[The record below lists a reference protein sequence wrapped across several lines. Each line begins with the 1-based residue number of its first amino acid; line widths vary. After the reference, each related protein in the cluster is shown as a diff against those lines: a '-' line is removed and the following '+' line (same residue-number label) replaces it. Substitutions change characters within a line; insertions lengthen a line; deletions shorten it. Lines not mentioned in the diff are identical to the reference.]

1 MVKVYLRFCGLG
13 AVTVVVVFVLAPFI
27 GGVLAFGYVFYVLIA
42 GILLVLVQLSLRRQ
56 GHQLIARLS
65 PWMPMLSW
73 VVLVIAYTW
82 LDARDSETL
91 DLARV
96 PGFAQMFAIW
106 PALHLL
112 ALISV
117 WGRRR
122 HRARQRQD
130 P

>member
-1 MVKVYLRFCGLG
+1 MKAYLRFCGLG
-13 AVTVVVVFVLAPFI
+13 ALTVIVAFILAPFI
-27 GGVLAFGYVFYVLIA
+27 GGVLAFGYFFYVLIA
-42 GILLVLVQLSLRRQ
+42 GIMLVLVQLALRRRD
-56 GHQLIARLS
+56 HRLLARLS

-73 VVLVIAYTW
+73 VVSVIAYTW
-82 LDARDSETL
+82 LDAVVSEKV

-96 PGFAQMFAIW
+96 PGFAEMFAIW

-122 HRARQRQD
+122 NRAR
-130 P
+130 

>member
-1 MVKVYLRFCGLG
+1 MKAYLRLCGLG
-13 AVTVVVVFVLAPFI
+13 ALTVFVAFVLAPFI
-27 GGVLAFGYVFYVLIA
+27 GGVLAFGYVSYVLIA

-82 LDARDSETL
+82 LDAVVSETV

-96 PGFAQMFAIW
+96 PGFAEMFAIW

-122 HRARQRQD
+122 NRS
-130 P
+130 

>member
-1 MVKVYLRFCGLG
+1 MVKTFLRFCGIG
-13 AVTVVVVFVLAPFI
+13 ALVVIVVFVLVPFI
-27 GGVLAFGYVFYVLIA
+27 GGVLAGGYVIYVVVA
-42 GILLVLVQLSLRRQ
+42 GVLLVLVQLTLRRR

-73 VVLVIAYTW
+73 VVSVIAYTW
-82 LDARDSETL
+82 LDAVVSEAV

-96 PGFAQMFAIW
+96 PGFAEMFAIW

-122 HRARQRQD
+122 NRS
-130 P
+130 